1 MKSLCRTLTAIFT
14 SASINIIIVCIIN
27 IIVVSIININVV
39 RIINIIVDS
48 IININV
54 VSIINII
61 GTKIIETLT
70 AIFTLLAPRPLP
82 ILVTRG
88 SVCCTI

>member
-27 IIVVSIININVV
+27 IIVVSIININV
-39 RIINIIVDS
+39 DS
-48 IININV
+48 IINSNV
-54 VSIINII
+54 FSIIDII
-61 GTKIIETLT
+61 GTKIIKTLT

>member
-1 MKSLCRTLTAIFT
+1 MKNLCRTLTAIFT
-14 SASINIIIVCIIN
+14 SASINIIIV
-27 IIVVSIININVV
+27 SIININVV
-39 RIINIIVDS
+39 RIINIIVHS

-70 AIFTLLAPRPLP
+70 AIFTLLAPRPH
-82 ILVTRG
+82 
-88 SVCCTI
+88 VCQ